1 MDFVSIKPAEFSL
14 VCESS
19 GSLTVVLPGEEFPIC
34 VVATAGRIDIV
45 C

>member
-1 MDFVSIKPAEFSL
+1 MDFVSIKPDEFGL

-19 GSLTVVLPGEEFPIC
+19 GLTVVLPREEFPIC
-34 VVATAGRIDIV
+34 VVATAGRIDTV